1 MESNTTFL
9 LIEDNLIDQ
18 LIIKQLFKKV
28 LNIDQISI
36 ANNGREG
43 LEWIN
48 RNQKQLPLVIL
59 LDIQMP
65 IMNGFEFLNEFDK
78 LNDEIKKETQIY
90 VLSSTLDSDEILRI
104 KKINYVNGFLNKPF
118 QIDEFKNKAN
128 LKE

>member
-18 LIIKQLFKKV
+18 LIIKQSFKKA

-43 LEWIN
+43 IQWIHEN
-48 RNQKQLPLVIL
+48 KKQQCLIIL

-65 IMNGFEFLNEFDK
+65 VMNGFEFLDEFDK
-78 LNDEIKKETQIY
+78 LNKEIKKQTQIY
-90 VLSSTLDSDEILRI
+90 VLSSTLDPDEILRI
-104 KKINYVNGFLNKPF
+104 KGNNCVTGFLSKPF
-118 QIDEFKNKAN
+118 PVEEFKNRLS
-128 LKE
+128 LKS